1 MKDLTN
7 IQNDDNKFFFWCHV
21 RYLNGKGVKLSRI
34 IKEDKKNSKSLN
46 YDGIEFPV
54 SKKDYFKISV
64 MNKLNN
70 NLFSYEDKI
79 IYPSYLSDQSFNDVL
94 DLLLINNHYV
104 LIKDFNRLMFNKKN
118 VKIKNSFVK
127 VVYNV
132 LVVKLL

>member
-1 MKDLTN
+1 
-7 IQNDDNKFFFWCHV
+7 
-21 RYLNGKGVKLSRI
+21 
-34 IKEDKKNSKSLN
+34 
-46 YDGIEFPV
+46 
-54 SKKDYFKISV
+54 